1 MDYFLISPTGAPLS
15 GEVEISGAKNAV
27 LATMTAAMLADGT
40 TTLTNVPYLRDTK
53 TMSNVL
59 RVIGCRID
67 GGAHEFKVDSHGA
80 NHLEAPYELVSTMR
94 ASFYVL
100 GPLVARFGRCRVS
113 LPGGCAWGP
122 RPVDLHLKGLE
133 ALGAKIEVTHGY
145 VEATSDG
152 PLPGGNFRFPIVSVG
167 ATVNVLMAATLAK
180 GTSVLENAA
189 IEPEIDSLIDLLEC
203 MGAKIEGIGTRSLV
217 VHGVPELHPG
227 FSKTIPDRIE
237 AGSFLCGGVI
247 SRGKIKATH
256 CNPTHIKS
264 LLDIFEEMGC
274 TVNIGADWV
283 EVDASRR
290 DLKPVHVEAVPYPGF
305 PTDLQAPLMAVL
317 ATVPGESK
325 IRDSVYLDRFK
336 HVAEL
341 NRLGAN
347 ISLEGNVATIKGVEK
362 LQGAPVMASDL
373 RAAAALVITGLV
385 ADGETRVSRI
395 YHLDRGYEDFERKIA
410 QLGGKVS
417 RLNDQIPAE

>member
-1 MDYFLISPTGAPLS
+1 MDSFSIVPTGKPLS
-15 GEVEISGAKNAV
+15 GEVEISGAKNAD
-27 LATMTAAMLADGT
+27 LATMTAAMLADGVT
-40 TTLTNVPYLRDTK
+40 TITNVPYLRDTQ

-67 GGAHEFKVDSHGA
+67 GGPHEFKVDTHGA

-100 GPLVARFGRCRVS
+100 GPLVSRFGRCRVS

-133 ALGAKIEVTHGY
+133 ALGANIEVTHGY
-145 VEATSDG
+145 VEATSNG
-152 PLPGGNFRFPIVSVG
+152 RLPGGNFRFPISSVG

-180 GTSVLENAA
+180 GTSILENAA
-189 IEPEIDSLIDLLEC
+189 IEPEIDSLVDLLLS
-203 MGAKIEGIGTRSLV
+203 MGVKIEGRGTRSLV
-217 VHGVPELHPG
+217 VHGVEEMHPG
-227 FSKTIPDRIE
+227 FSETIPDRIE
-237 AGSFLCGGVI
+237 AGSFLCGAVI
-247 SRGKIKATH
+247 SRGKVKATK
-256 CNPTHIKS
+256 CDPIHIKS

-274 TVNIGADWV
+274 IVHTGKDWA
-283 EVDASRR
+283 EVDASSR

-325 IRDSVYLDRFK
+325 IRDTVYIDRFK

-347 ISLEGNVATIKGVEK
+347 ISLEGNTATIKGVEK

-373 RAAAALVITGLV
+373 RAAAALVIAGLV

-395 YHLDRGYEDFERKIA
+395 YHLDRGYENFEAKMA
-410 QLGGKVS
+410 KLGGMVV
-417 RLNDQIPAE
+417 RLSDPS

>member
-1 MDYFLISPTGAPLS
+1 MDSFSIVPTGKPLS

-27 LATMTAAMLADGT
+27 LSTMTAAMLADGVT
-40 TTLTNVPYLRDTK
+40 TITNVPYLRDTK

-67 GGAHEFKVDSHGA
+67 GGPHEFKVDTHGA

-100 GPLVARFGRCRVS
+100 GPLVSRFGRCRVS

-133 ALGAKIEVTHGY
+133 ALGANIEVTHGY
-145 VEATSDG
+145 VEATSNG
-152 PLPGGNFRFPIVSVG
+152 RLPGGNFRFPISSVG

-189 IEPEIDSLIDLLEC
+189 IEPEIDSLVDLLLS
-203 MGAKIEGIGTRSLV
+203 MGVKIEGRGTRSLV
-217 VHGVPELHPG
+217 VHGVEEMHPG
-227 FSKTIPDRIE
+227 FSETIPDRIE
-237 AGSFLCGGVI
+237 AGSFLCGAVI
-247 SRGKIKATH
+247 SRGKVKATK
-256 CNPTHIKS
+256 CDPIHIKS

-274 TVNIGADWV
+274 IVHTGKDWA
-283 EVDASRR
+283 EVDASSR

-325 IRDSVYLDRFK
+325 IRDTVYIDRFK

-347 ISLEGNVATIKGVEK
+347 ISLEGNTATIKGVEK

-373 RAAAALVITGLV
+373 RAAAALVIAGLV

-395 YHLDRGYEDFERKIA
+395 YHLDRGYENFEAKMA
-410 QLGGKVS
+410 KLGGMVV
-417 RLNDQIPAE
+417 RLSDQS

>member
-1 MDYFLISPTGAPLS
+1 MDSFSIVPSGKPLS

-27 LATMTAAMLADGT
+27 LATMTAAMLADGVT
-40 TTLTNVPYLRDTK
+40 TITNVPYLRDTK

-67 GGAHEFKVDSHGA
+67 GGPHEFKVDTHGA

-100 GPLVARFGRCRVS
+100 GPLVSRFGRCRVS

-133 ALGAKIEVTHGY
+133 ALGANIEVTHGY
-145 VEATSDG
+145 VEATSNG
-152 PLPGGNFRFPIVSVG
+152 RLPGGNFRFPISSVG

-189 IEPEIDSLIDLLEC
+189 IEPEIDSLVDLLLS
-203 MGAKIEGIGTRSLV
+203 MGVKIEGRGTRSLV
-217 VHGVPELHPG
+217 VHGVEEMHPG
-227 FSKTIPDRIE
+227 FSETIPDRIE
-237 AGSFLCGGVI
+237 AGSFLCGAVI
-247 SRGKIKATH
+247 SRGKVKATK
-256 CNPTHIKS
+256 CDPIHIKS

-274 TVNIGADWV
+274 IVHTGKDWA
-283 EVDASRR
+283 EVDASSR

-325 IRDSVYLDRFK
+325 IRDTVYIDRFK

-347 ISLEGNVATIKGVEK
+347 ISLEGNTATIKGVEK

-373 RAAAALVITGLV
+373 RAAAALVIAGLV

-395 YHLDRGYEDFERKIA
+395 YHLDRGYENFEAKMA
-410 QLGGKVS
+410 KLGGMVV
-417 RLNDQIPAE
+417 RLSDQS

>member
-1 MDYFLISPTGAPLS
+1 MDYFSIIPSGAPLS

-27 LATMTAAMLADGT
+27 LATMTAAMLADGIT
-40 TTLTNVPYLRDTK
+40 TITNVPYLRDTK

-59 RVIGCRID
+59 RIIGCRID
-67 GGAHEFKVDSHGA
+67 GGAHEFKVDTHGA

-133 ALGAKIEVTHGY
+133 ALGANIEVSHGY
-145 VEATSDG
+145 VEATSNG
-152 PLPGGNFRFPIVSVG
+152 PLPGGHFRFPISSVG

-180 GTSVLENAA
+180 GESILENAA
-189 IEPEIDSLIDLLEC
+189 IEPEIDSLVDLLTS
-203 MGAKIEGIGTRSLV
+203 MGAKIEGRGTRSLV
-217 VHGVPELHPG
+217 IQGVPEMHPG
-227 FSKTIPDRIE
+227 FSETIPDRIE
-237 AGSFLCGGVI
+237 AGSFLCGAVI
-247 SRGKIKATH
+247 SRGKIKATR

-274 TVNIGADWV
+274 TVHTGEDFA
-283 EVDASRR
+283 EVDASQR
-290 DLKPVHVEAVPYPGF
+290 DLKPVHVETAPYPGF

-317 ATVPGESK
+317 ATIPGESK
-325 IRDSVYLDRFK
+325 IRDTVYLDRFK

-347 ISLEGNVATIKGVEK
+347 ISLEGNTATIKGVEK

-373 RAAAALVITGLV
+373 RAAAALVIAGLV

-395 YHLDRGYEDFERKIA
+395 YHLDRGYENFESKMA
-410 QLGGKVS
+410 KLGGKII
-417 RLNDQIPAE
+417 RQNDQT

>member
-1 MDYFLISPTGAPLS
+1 MDSFSIVPTGKPLS

-27 LATMTAAMLADGT
+27 LATMTAAMLADGVT
-40 TTLTNVPYLRDTK
+40 TITNVPYLRDTK

-67 GGAHEFKVDSHGA
+67 GGPHEFKVDTHGA

-100 GPLVARFGRCRVS
+100 GPLVSRFGRCRVS

-133 ALGAKIEVTHGY
+133 ALGANIEVTHGY
-145 VEATSDG
+145 VEATSNG
-152 PLPGGNFRFPIVSVG
+152 RLPGGNFRFPISSVG

-189 IEPEIDSLIDLLEC
+189 IEPEIDSLVDLLLS
-203 MGAKIEGIGTRSLV
+203 MGVKIEGRGTRSLV
-217 VHGVPELHPG
+217 VHGVEEMHPG
-227 FSKTIPDRIE
+227 FSETIPDRIE
-237 AGSFLCGGVI
+237 AGSFLCGAVI
-247 SRGKIKATH
+247 SRGKVKTTKCDPI
-256 CNPTHIKS
+256 HIKS

-274 TVNIGADWV
+274 IVHTGKDWA
-283 EVDASRR
+283 EVDASSR

-325 IRDSVYLDRFK
+325 IRDTVYIDRFK

-347 ISLEGNVATIKGVEK
+347 ISLEGNTATIKGVEK

-373 RAAAALVITGLV
+373 RAAAALVIAGLV

-395 YHLDRGYEDFERKIA
+395 YHLDRGYENFEAKMA
-410 QLGGKVS
+410 KLGGMVV
-417 RLNDQIPAE
+417 RLSDQS

>member
-1 MDYFLISPTGAPLS
+1 MDSFSIVPSGKPLS

-27 LATMTAAMLADGT
+27 LATMTAAMLADGVT
-40 TTLTNVPYLRDTK
+40 TITNVPYLRDTK

-67 GGAHEFKVDSHGA
+67 GGPHEFKVDTHGA

-100 GPLVARFGRCRVS
+100 GPLVSRFGRCRVS

-133 ALGAKIEVTHGY
+133 ALGANIEVTHGY
-145 VEATSDG
+145 VEATSNG
-152 PLPGGNFRFPIVSVG
+152 RLPGGNFRFPISSVG

-189 IEPEIDSLIDLLEC
+189 IEPEIDSLVDLLLS
-203 MGAKIEGIGTRSLV
+203 MGVMIEGRGTRSLV
-217 VHGVPELHPG
+217 VHGVEEMHPG
-227 FSKTIPDRIE
+227 FSETIPDRIE
-237 AGSFLCGGVI
+237 GGSFLCGAVI
-247 SRGKIKATH
+247 SRGKVKATK
-256 CNPTHIKS
+256 CDPIHIKS

-274 TVNIGADWV
+274 IVHTGKDWA
-283 EVDASRR
+283 EVDASSR

-325 IRDSVYLDRFK
+325 IRDTVYIDRFK

-341 NRLGAN
+341 NL
-347 ISLEGNVATIKGVEK
+347 SLIH
-362 LQGAPVMASDL
+362 
-373 RAAAALVITGLV
+373 I
-385 ADGETRVSRI
+385 
-395 YHLDRGYEDFERKIA
+395 
-410 QLGGKVS
+410 
-417 RLNDQIPAE
+417 

>member
-1 MDYFLISPTGAPLS
+1 MDSFSIVPTGKPLS

-27 LATMTAAMLADGT
+27 LATMTAAMLADGVT
-40 TTLTNVPYLRDTK
+40 TITNVPYLRDTK

-67 GGAHEFKVDSHGA
+67 GGPHEFKVDTHGA
-80 NHLEAPYELVSTMR
+80 NHLEAPYELVSPMR

-100 GPLVARFGRCRVS
+100 GPLVSRFGRCRVS

-133 ALGAKIEVTHGY
+133 ALGANIEVTHGY
-145 VEATSDG
+145 VEATSNG
-152 PLPGGNFRFPIVSVG
+152 RLPGGNFRFPISSVG

-189 IEPEIDSLIDLLEC
+189 IEPEIDSLVDLLLS
-203 MGAKIEGIGTRSLV
+203 MGVKIEGRGTRSLV
-217 VHGVPELHPG
+217 VHGVEEMHPG
-227 FSKTIPDRIE
+227 FSETIPDRIE
-237 AGSFLCGGVI
+237 AGSFLCGAVI
-247 SRGKIKATH
+247 SRGKVKATK
-256 CNPTHIKS
+256 CDPIHIKS

-274 TVNIGADWV
+274 IVHTGKDWA
-283 EVDASRR
+283 EVDASSR

-325 IRDSVYLDRFK
+325 IRDTVYIDRFK

-347 ISLEGNVATIKGVEK
+347 ISLEGNTATIKGVEK

-373 RAAAALVITGLV
+373 RAAAALVIAGLV

-395 YHLDRGYEDFERKIA
+395 YHLDRGYENFEAKMA
-410 QLGGKVS
+410 KLGGRVV
-417 RLNDQIPAE
+417 RLSDPP

>member
-1 MDYFLISPTGAPLS
+1 MDSFSIVPTGKPLS

-27 LATMTAAMLADGT
+27 LATMTAAMLADGVT
-40 TTLTNVPYLRDTK
+40 TITNVPYLRDTK

-67 GGAHEFKVDSHGA
+67 GGPHEFKVDTHGA

-100 GPLVARFGRCRVS
+100 GPLVSRFGRCRVS

-133 ALGAKIEVTHGY
+133 ALGANIEVTHGY
-145 VEATSDG
+145 VEATSNG
-152 PLPGGNFRFPIVSVG
+152 RLPGGNFRFPISSVG

-189 IEPEIDSLIDLLEC
+189 IEPEIDSLVDLLLS
-203 MGAKIEGIGTRSLV
+203 MGVKIEGRGKRSLV
-217 VHGVPELHPG
+217 VNGVEEMHPG
-227 FSKTIPDRIE
+227 FSETIPDRIE
-237 AGSFLCGGVI
+237 AGSFLCGAVI
-247 SRGKIKATH
+247 SRGKVKATK
-256 CNPTHIKS
+256 CDPIHIKS

-274 TVNIGADWV
+274 IVHTGKDWA
-283 EVDASRR
+283 EVDASSR

-325 IRDSVYLDRFK
+325 IRDTVYIDRFK

-347 ISLEGNVATIKGVEK
+347 ISLEGNTATIKGVEK

-373 RAAAALVITGLV
+373 RAAAALVIAGLV

-395 YHLDRGYEDFERKIA
+395 YHLDRGYENFEAKMA
-410 QLGGKVS
+410 KLGGMVV
-417 RLNDQIPAE
+417 RLSDPS

>member
-1 MDYFLISPTGAPLS
+1 MDSFSIVPTGKPLS

-27 LATMTAAMLADGT
+27 LATMTAAMLADGVT
-40 TTLTNVPYLRDTK
+40 TITNVPYLRDTK

-67 GGAHEFKVDSHGA
+67 GGPHEFKVDTHGA

-100 GPLVARFGRCRVS
+100 GPLVSRFGRCRVS

-133 ALGAKIEVTHGY
+133 ALGANIEVTHGY
-145 VEATSDG
+145 VEATSNG
-152 PLPGGNFRFPIVSVG
+152 RLPGGNFRFPISSVG

-189 IEPEIDSLIDLLEC
+189 IEPEIDSLVDLLLS
-203 MGAKIEGIGTRSLV
+203 MGVKIEGRGTRSLV
-217 VHGVPELHPG
+217 VHGVEEMHPG
-227 FSKTIPDRIE
+227 FSETIPDRIE
-237 AGSFLCGGVI
+237 AGSFLCGAVI
-247 SRGKIKATH
+247 SRGKVKATK
-256 CNPTHIKS
+256 CDPIHIKS

-274 TVNIGADWV
+274 IVHTGKDWA
-283 EVDASRR
+283 EVDASSRG
-290 DLKPVHVEAVPYPGF
+290 LKPVHVEAVPYPGF

-325 IRDSVYLDRFK
+325 IRDTVYIDRFK

-347 ISLEGNVATIKGVEK
+347 ISLEGNTATIKGVEK

-373 RAAAALVITGLV
+373 RAAAALVIAGLV

-395 YHLDRGYEDFERKIA
+395 YHLDRGYENFEAKMA
-410 QLGGKVS
+410 KLGGMVV
-417 RLNDQIPAE
+417 RLSDQS

>member
-1 MDYFLISPTGAPLS
+1 MDYFSILPSGKPLS

-27 LATMTAAMLADGT
+27 LATMTAALLADGET
-40 TTLTNVPYLRDTK
+40 VITNVPYLRDTK

-59 RVIGCRID
+59 RIIGCKID
-67 GGAHEFKVDSHGA
+67 GGAHEFKVDTHGA

-100 GPLVARFGRCRVS
+100 GPLVSRFGRCRVS

-145 VEATSDG
+145 VEATSSG
-152 PLPGGNFRFPIVSVG
+152 RLPGGNFRFPISSVG
-167 ATVNVLMAATLAK
+167 ATVNVLMAAALAD

-189 IEPEIDSLIDLLEC
+189 IEPEIDSLVDLLEN
-203 MGAKIEGIGTRSLV
+203 MGAKIQGKGTRSLV
-217 VHGVPELHPG
+217 IDGVEKMHPG
-227 FSKTIPDRIE
+227 FSRTIPDRIE
-237 AGSFLCGGVI
+237 AGSFLCGAVI
-247 SRGKIKATH
+247 SRGKVRATH
-256 CNPTHIKS
+256 CNPTHIKA

-274 TVNIGADWV
+274 KVVTGADFA
-283 EVDASRR
+283 EVDASVH
-290 DLKPVHVEAVPYPGF
+290 DLKPVHVETAPYPGF

-325 IRDSVYLDRFK
+325 IRDTVYLDRFK

-347 ISLEGNVATIKGVEK
+347 ISLEGNTATIKGVEK

-373 RAAAALVITGLV
+373 RAAAALVLAGIV

-395 YHLDRGYEDFERKIA
+395 YHLDRGYENFESKMAKLGANIIRK
-410 QLGGKVS
+410 
-417 RLNDQIPAE
+417 NDGD

>member
-1 MDYFLISPTGAPLS
+1 MDSFSIVPTGKPLS

-27 LATMTAAMLADGT
+27 LATMTAAMLADGVT
-40 TTLTNVPYLRDTK
+40 TITNVPYLRDTK

-67 GGAHEFKVDSHGA
+67 GGPHEFKVDTHGA

-100 GPLVARFGRCRVS
+100 GPLVSRFGRCRVS

-133 ALGAKIEVTHGY
+133 ALGANIEVTHGY
-145 VEATSDG
+145 VEATSNG
-152 PLPGGNFRFPIVSVG
+152 RLPGGNFRFPISSVG

-189 IEPEIDSLIDLLEC
+189 IEPEIDSLVDLLLS
-203 MGAKIEGIGTRSLV
+203 MGVKIEGRGTRSLV
-217 VHGVPELHPG
+217 VHGVEEMHPG
-227 FSKTIPDRIE
+227 FSETIPDRIE
-237 AGSFLCGGVI
+237 AGSFLCGAVI
-247 SRGKIKATH
+247 SRGKVKATK
-256 CNPTHIKS
+256 CDPIHIKS

-274 TVNIGADWV
+274 IVHTGKDWA
-283 EVDASRR
+283 EVDASSR

-325 IRDSVYLDRFK
+325 IRDTVYIDRFK

-347 ISLEGNVATIKGVEK
+347 ISLEGNTATIKGVEK

-373 RAAAALVITGLV
+373 RAAAALVIAGLV

-395 YHLDRGYEDFERKIA
+395 YHLDRGYENFEAKMA
-410 QLGGKVS
+410 KLGGMAV
-417 RLNDQIPAE
+417 RLSDQS

>member
-1 MDYFLISPTGAPLS
+1 MDSFSIVPSGKPLS
-15 GEVEISGAKNAV
+15 GEVEISGAKKAV
-27 LATMTAAMLADGT
+27 LATMTAAMLADGVT
-40 TTLTNVPYLRDTK
+40 TITNVPYLRDTK

-67 GGAHEFKVDSHGA
+67 GGPHEFKVDTHGA

-100 GPLVARFGRCRVS
+100 GPLVSRFGRCRVS

-133 ALGAKIEVTHGY
+133 ALGANIEVTHGY
-145 VEATSDG
+145 VEATSNG
-152 PLPGGNFRFPIVSVG
+152 RLPGGNFRFPISSVG

-189 IEPEIDSLIDLLEC
+189 IEPEIDSLVDLLLS
-203 MGAKIEGIGTRSLV
+203 MGVKIEGRGTRSLV
-217 VHGVPELHPG
+217 VHGVEEMHPG
-227 FSKTIPDRIE
+227 FSETIPDRIE
-237 AGSFLCGGVI
+237 AGSFLCGAVI
-247 SRGKIKATH
+247 SRGKVKATK
-256 CNPTHIKS
+256 CDPIHIKS

-274 TVNIGADWV
+274 IVHTGKDWA
-283 EVDASRR
+283 EVDASSR

-325 IRDSVYLDRFK
+325 IRDTVYIDRFK

-347 ISLEGNVATIKGVEK
+347 ISLEGNTATIKGVEK

-373 RAAAALVITGLV
+373 RAAAALVIAGLV

-395 YHLDRGYEDFERKIA
+395 YHLDRGYENFEAKMA
-410 QLGGKVS
+410 KLGGMVV
-417 RLNDQIPAE
+417 RLSDQS

>member
-1 MDYFLISPTGAPLS
+1 MDSFSIVPTGKPLS

-27 LATMTAAMLADGT
+27 LATMTAAMLADGVT
-40 TTLTNVPYLRDTK
+40 TITNVPYLRDTK

-67 GGAHEFKVDSHGA
+67 GGPHEFKVDTHGA

-100 GPLVARFGRCRVS
+100 GPLVSRFGRCRVS

-133 ALGAKIEVTHGY
+133 ALGANIEVTHGY
-145 VEATSDG
+145 VEATSNG
-152 PLPGGNFRFPIVSVG
+152 RLPGGNFRFPISSVG
-167 ATVNVLMAATLAK
+167 ATVNVLMAATLAT

-189 IEPEIDSLIDLLEC
+189 IEPEIDSLVDLLLS
-203 MGAKIEGIGTRSLV
+203 MGVKIEGRGTRSLV
-217 VHGVPELHPG
+217 VHGVEEMHPG
-227 FSKTIPDRIE
+227 FSETIPDRIE
-237 AGSFLCGGVI
+237 AGSFLCGAVI
-247 SRGKIKATH
+247 SRGKVKATK
-256 CNPTHIKS
+256 CDPIHIKS

-274 TVNIGADWV
+274 IVHTGKDWA
-283 EVDASRR
+283 EVDASSR

-325 IRDSVYLDRFK
+325 IRDTVYIDRFK

-347 ISLEGNVATIKGVEK
+347 ISLEGNTATIKGVEK

-373 RAAAALVITGLV
+373 RAAAALVIAGLV

-395 YHLDRGYEDFERKIA
+395 YHLDRGYENFEAKMA
-410 QLGGKVS
+410 KLGGMVV
-417 RLNDQIPAE
+417 RLSDQS

>member
-1 MDYFLISPTGAPLS
+1 MDSFSIVPTGKPLS

-27 LATMTAAMLADGT
+27 LATMTAAMLADGVT
-40 TTLTNVPYLRDTK
+40 TITNVPYLRDTK

-67 GGAHEFKVDSHGA
+67 GGPHEFKVDTHGA

-100 GPLVARFGRCRVS
+100 GPLVSRFGRCRVS

-133 ALGAKIEVTHGY
+133 ALGANIEVTHGY
-145 VEATSDG
+145 VEATSNG
-152 PLPGGNFRFPIVSVG
+152 RLPGGNFRFPISSVG

-189 IEPEIDSLIDLLEC
+189 IEPEIDSLVDLLLS
-203 MGAKIEGIGTRSLV
+203 MGVKIEGRGTRSLV
-217 VHGVPELHPG
+217 VHGVEEMHPG
-227 FSKTIPDRIE
+227 FSETIPHRIE
-237 AGSFLCGGVI
+237 AGSFLCGAVI
-247 SRGKIKATH
+247 SRGKVKATK
-256 CNPTHIKS
+256 CDPIHIKS

-274 TVNIGADWV
+274 IVHTGMDWA
-283 EVDASRR
+283 EVDASSR

-325 IRDSVYLDRFK
+325 IRDTVYIDRFK

-347 ISLEGNVATIKGVEK
+347 ISLEGNTATIKGVEK

-373 RAAAALVITGLV
+373 RAAAALVIAGLV

-395 YHLDRGYEDFERKIA
+395 YHLDRGYENFEAKMA
-410 QLGGKVS
+410 KLGGMVV
-417 RLNDQIPAE
+417 RLSDQS

>member
-1 MDYFLISPTGAPLS
+1 MDSFSIVPIGKPLS

-27 LATMTAAMLADGT
+27 LATMTAAMLADGVT
-40 TTLTNVPYLRDTK
+40 TITNVPYLRDTK

-67 GGAHEFKVDSHGA
+67 GGPHEFKVDTHGA

-100 GPLVARFGRCRVS
+100 GPLVSRFGRCRVS

-133 ALGAKIEVTHGY
+133 ALGANIEVTHGY
-145 VEATSDG
+145 VEATSNG
-152 PLPGGNFRFPIVSVG
+152 RLPGGNFRFPISSVG

-189 IEPEIDSLIDLLEC
+189 IEPEIDSLVDLLLS
-203 MGAKIEGIGTRSLV
+203 MGVKIEGRGTRSLV
-217 VHGVPELHPG
+217 VHGVEEMHPG
-227 FSKTIPDRIE
+227 FSETIPDRIE
-237 AGSFLCGGVI
+237 AGSFLCGAVI
-247 SRGKIKATH
+247 SRGKVKATK
-256 CNPTHIKS
+256 CDPIHIKS

-274 TVNIGADWV
+274 IVHTGKDWA
-283 EVDASRR
+283 EVDASSR

-325 IRDSVYLDRFK
+325 IRDTVYIDRFK

-347 ISLEGNVATIKGVEK
+347 ISLEGNTATIKGVEK

-373 RAAAALVITGLV
+373 RAAAALVIAGLV

-395 YHLDRGYEDFERKIA
+395 YHLDRGYENFEAKMA
-410 QLGGKVS
+410 KLGGMVV
-417 RLNDQIPAE
+417 RLSDQS

>member
-1 MDYFLISPTGAPLS
+1 MDYFSILPSGKPLS

-27 LATMTAAMLADGT
+27 LATMTAALLADGET
-40 TTLTNVPYLRDTK
+40 VITNVPYLRDTK

-59 RVIGCRID
+59 RIIGCKID
-67 GGAHEFKVDSHGA
+67 GGAHEFKVDTHGA

-100 GPLVARFGRCRVS
+100 GPLVSRFGRCRVS

-145 VEATSDG
+145 VEATSSG
-152 PLPGGNFRFPIVSVG
+152 RLPGGNFRFPISSVG
-167 ATVNVLMAATLAK
+167 ATVNVLMAAALAD

-189 IEPEIDSLIDLLEC
+189 IEPEIDSLVDLLEN
-203 MGAKIEGIGTRSLV
+203 MGAKIQGKGTRSLV
-217 VHGVPELHPG
+217 IDGVEKMHPG
-227 FSKTIPDRIE
+227 FNRTIPDRIE
-237 AGSFLCGGVI
+237 AGSFLCGAVI
-247 SRGKIKATH
+247 SRGKVRATH
-256 CNPTHIKS
+256 CNPTHIKA

-274 TVNIGADWV
+274 KVVTGADFA
-283 EVDASRR
+283 EVDASVH
-290 DLKPVHVEAVPYPGF
+290 DLKPVHVETAPYPGF

-325 IRDSVYLDRFK
+325 IRDTVYLDRFK

-347 ISLEGNVATIKGVEK
+347 ISLEGNTATIKGVEK

-373 RAAAALVITGLV
+373 RAAAALVLAGIV

-395 YHLDRGYEDFERKIA
+395 YHLDRGYENFESKMAKLGANIIRK
-410 QLGGKVS
+410 
-417 RLNDQIPAE
+417 NDGD

>member
-1 MDYFLISPTGAPLS
+1 MDSFSIVPTGKPLS

-27 LATMTAAMLADGT
+27 LATMTAAMLADGVT
-40 TTLTNVPYLRDTK
+40 TITNVPYLRDTK

-67 GGAHEFKVDSHGA
+67 GGPHEFKVDTHGA

-100 GPLVARFGRCRVS
+100 GPLVSRFGRCRVS

-133 ALGAKIEVTHGY
+133 ALGANIEVTHGY
-145 VEATSDG
+145 VEATSNG
-152 PLPGGNFRFPIVSVG
+152 RLPGGNFRFPISSVG

-189 IEPEIDSLIDLLEC
+189 IEPEIDSLVDLLLS
-203 MGAKIEGIGTRSLV
+203 MGVKIEGRGTRSLV
-217 VHGVPELHPG
+217 VHGVEEMHPG
-227 FSKTIPDRIE
+227 FSETIPDRID
-237 AGSFLCGGVI
+237 AGSFLCGAVI
-247 SRGKIKATH
+247 SRGKVKATK
-256 CNPTHIKS
+256 CDPIHIKS

-274 TVNIGADWV
+274 IVHTGKDWA
-283 EVDASRR
+283 EVDASSR

-325 IRDSVYLDRFK
+325 IRDTVYIDRFK

-347 ISLEGNVATIKGVEK
+347 ISLEGNTATIKGVEK

-373 RAAAALVITGLV
+373 RAAAALVIAGLV

-395 YHLDRGYEDFERKIA
+395 YHLDRGYENFEAKMA
-410 QLGGKVS
+410 KLGGMVV
-417 RLNDQIPAE
+417 RLSDPS

>member
-1 MDYFLISPTGAPLS
+1 MDSFSIVPSGKPLS
-15 GEVEISGAKNAV
+15 GEVEISGAKKAV
-27 LATMTAAMLADGT
+27 LATMTAAMLADGVT
-40 TTLTNVPYLRDTK
+40 TITNVPYLRDTK

-67 GGAHEFKVDSHGA
+67 GGPHEFKVDTHGA

-100 GPLVARFGRCRVS
+100 GPLVSRFGRCRVS

-133 ALGAKIEVTHGY
+133 ALGANIEVTHGY
-145 VEATSDG
+145 VEATSNG
-152 PLPGGNFRFPIVSVG
+152 RLPGGNFRFPISSVG

-189 IEPEIDSLIDLLEC
+189 IEPEIDSLVDLLLS
-203 MGAKIEGIGTRSLV
+203 MGVKIEGRGTRSLV
-217 VHGVPELHPG
+217 VHGVEEMHPG
-227 FSKTIPDRIE
+227 FSETIPDRIE
-237 AGSFLCGGVI
+237 AGSFLCGAVI
-247 SRGKIKATH
+247 SRGKVKATK
-256 CNPTHIKS
+256 CDPIHIKS

-274 TVNIGADWV
+274 IVHTGKDWA
-283 EVDASRR
+283 EVDASSR

-325 IRDSVYLDRFK
+325 IRDTVYIDRFK

-347 ISLEGNVATIKGVEK
+347 ISLEGNTATIKGVEK

-373 RAAAALVITGLV
+373 RAAAALVIAGLV

-395 YHLDRGYEDFERKIA
+395 YHLDRGYENFEAKMA
-410 QLGGKVS
+410 KLGGMVV
-417 RLNDQIPAE
+417 RLSDPS

>member
-1 MDYFLISPTGAPLS
+1 MDSFSIVPTGKPLS

-27 LATMTAAMLADGT
+27 LATMTAAMLADGVT
-40 TTLTNVPYLRDTK
+40 TITNVPYLRDTK

-59 RVIGCRID
+59 RFSGCRID
-67 GGAHEFKVDSHGA
+67 GGPHEFKVDTHGA

-100 GPLVARFGRCRVS
+100 GPLVSRFGRCRVS

-133 ALGAKIEVTHGY
+133 ALGANIEVTHGY
-145 VEATSDG
+145 VEATSNG
-152 PLPGGNFRFPIVSVG
+152 RLPGGNFRFPISSVG

-189 IEPEIDSLIDLLEC
+189 IEPEIDSLVDLLLS
-203 MGAKIEGIGTRSLV
+203 MGVKIEGRGTRSLV
-217 VHGVPELHPG
+217 VHGVEEMHPG
-227 FSKTIPDRIE
+227 FSETIPDRIE
-237 AGSFLCGGVI
+237 AGSFLCGAVI
-247 SRGKIKATH
+247 SRGKVKATK
-256 CNPTHIKS
+256 CDPIHIKS

-274 TVNIGADWV
+274 IVHTGKDWA
-283 EVDASRR
+283 EVDASSR

-325 IRDSVYLDRFK
+325 IRDTVYIDRFK

-347 ISLEGNVATIKGVEK
+347 ISLEGNTATIKGVEK

-373 RAAAALVITGLV
+373 RAAAALVIAGLV

-395 YHLDRGYEDFERKIA
+395 YHLDRGYENFEAKMA
-410 QLGGKVS
+410 KLGGMVV
-417 RLNDQIPAE
+417 RLSDPS

>member
-1 MDYFLISPTGAPLS
+1 MDSFSIVPTGKPLS

-27 LATMTAAMLADGT
+27 LATMTAAMLADGVT
-40 TTLTNVPYLRDTK
+40 TITNVPYLRDTK

-67 GGAHEFKVDSHGA
+67 GGPHEFKVDTHGA

-100 GPLVARFGRCRVS
+100 GPLVSRFGRCRVS

-133 ALGAKIEVTHGY
+133 ALGANIEVTHGY
-145 VEATSDG
+145 VEATSNG
-152 PLPGGNFRFPIVSVG
+152 RLPGGNFRFPISSVG

-189 IEPEIDSLIDLLEC
+189 IEPEIDSLVDLLLS
-203 MGAKIEGIGTRSLV
+203 MGVKIEGRGTRSLV
-217 VHGVPELHPG
+217 VHGVEEMHPG
-227 FSKTIPDRIE
+227 FSETIPDRIE
-237 AGSFLCGGVI
+237 AGSFLCGAVI
-247 SRGKIKATH
+247 SRGKVKATK
-256 CNPTHIKS
+256 CDPIHIKS

-274 TVNIGADWV
+274 IVHTGKDWA
-283 EVDASRR
+283 EVDASSR

-325 IRDSVYLDRFK
+325 IRDTVYIDRFK

-347 ISLEGNVATIKGVEK
+347 ISLEGNTATIKGVEK

-373 RAAAALVITGLV
+373 RAAAALVIAGLV
-385 ADGETRVSRI
+385 ADGETRVRRL
-395 YHLDRGYEDFERKIA
+395 YHLDRGYPTFDA
-410 QLGGKVS
+410 QMARLGGMVV
-417 RLNDQIPAE
+417 RLRAAS